1 MKVENEANIKVM
13 KDFKLAHPLLVCSDG
28 TYSQAENKDLFYK
41 ELERN
46 A

>member
-1 MKVENEANIKVM
+1 MKVKNEADIKVM
-13 KDFKLAHPLLVCSDG
+13 KDFKLAYPLLVCGDG
-28 TYSQAENKDLFYK
+28 TYSQTKNKDLFYK